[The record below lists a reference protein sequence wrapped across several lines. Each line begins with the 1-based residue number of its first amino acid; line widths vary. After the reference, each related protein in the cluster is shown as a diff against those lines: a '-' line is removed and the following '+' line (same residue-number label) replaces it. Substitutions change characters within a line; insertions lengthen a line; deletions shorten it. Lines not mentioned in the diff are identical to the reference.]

1 MKRVRTIGLLT
12 LILLFAGTVPL
23 LSAEAGL
30 VIRSPLFGPVSRP
43 VVQESEL
50 KRQSFA
56 DQLGLGG
63 ESAQLTDQQR
73 VLSAISSGYYPV
85 TPGDGYRLVYLDGMK
100 TVTVDLQV
108 DEKRNV
114 TIPGLGSIDG
124 SQMSW
129 AQARDAIL
137 AMVRTY
143 HSYSNPQ
150 LVLTSTGTFT
160 VSVIGEV
167 TGTRVIPAW
176 GLSRLSEVVR
186 SATSWASTR
195 EILVTSVDG
204 TARTYDLYKALRKG
218 DLDEDPL
225 LKSGDVITLVRAEK
239 LVQLGGN
246 VYQKGT
252 YQLQEGEGLNAL
264 LSYYGGGLLAGSD
277 IQNIRIQRY
286 NESAGGWDVFFANML
301 DGADVPLQHL
311 DQVIIDTILPSI
323 QSITIEG
330 AVGTSEGADA
340 TTATAQM
347 GYASGKIFY
356 QFYPQENLR
365 QLLTTIASRL
375 LTVSDL
381 DGSYLLRGE
390 EKIPIRAQ
398 QILYGNDEQGLLRL
412 MAGDTLVI
420 PFNQRFVTVSG
431 GVVRSGIFAYV
442 PEKGVNYYIA
452 LAGGLSD
459 DAAYPTSI
467 KLLGSDGK
475 KIDKEG
481 EVPPESTIVVAK
493 NTFVK
498 DLAPTVAVIGLVS
511 SILAIIAGVLSIV
524 LDAKKL
530 WE

>member
-1 MKRVRTIGLLT
+1 MKRVGTTGLLIIT
-12 LILLFAGTVPL
+12 ILCVGTAMLF
-23 LSAEAGL
+23 SAEAGL

-50 KRQSFA
+50 RRQSFV

-63 ESAQLTDQQR
+63 EATSLTDQQR
-73 VLSAISSGYYPV
+73 VLSAISSANYPV
-85 TPGDGYRLVYLDGMK
+85 TPGDSYRLVYLDGMK

-108 DEKRNV
+108 DEKMSV

-124 SQMSW
+124 SAMTW
-129 AQARDAIL
+129 AQVREAIL
-137 AMVRTY
+137 GMVRTY

-150 LVLTSTGTFT
+150 LVLIGTGTFT
-160 VSVIGEV
+160 VSVVGEV
-167 TGTRVIPAW
+167 LGTRVIPAW

-195 EILVTSVDG
+195 EVLVTSADG
-204 TARTYDLYKALRKG
+204 STRSYDLYKALRKG
-218 DLDEDPL
+218 HLDEDPL
-225 LKSGDVITLVRAEK
+225 LKSGDVITLGRAEK
-239 LVQLGGN
+239 VVQLGGN

-252 YQLQEGEGLNAL
+252 YQLAEGEGLGVL

-277 IQNIRIQRY
+277 VQNIRIQRY
-286 NESAGGWDVFFANML
+286 NESDGGWSVFFANMFDDTDL
-301 DGADVPLQHL
+301 PLQHL
-311 DQVIIDTILPSI
+311 DQVIVDTILPSI

-330 AVGTSEGADA
+330 AIGTNEGVDA
-340 TTATAQM
+340 TTPAAQM
-347 GYASGKIFY
+347 GYASAKIFY
-356 QFYPQENLR
+356 QFYPQETLR
-365 QLLTTIASRL
+365 QLLTTIAPRL

-381 DGSYLLRGE
+381 DGSYLLRAE
-390 EKIPIRAQ
+390 QKIPIRAQ

-412 MAGDTLVI
+412 QAGDTLVI

-431 GVVRSGIFAYV
+431 AVVRSGVFAYV
-442 PEKGVNYYIA
+442 PEKGVNYYIS

-459 DAAYPTSI
+459 EAAYPTSI
-467 KLLGSDGK
+467 KLLGPDGK
-475 KIDKEG
+475 KIDREG

-511 SILAIIAGVLSIV
+511 SILAIIAVVLDIV
-524 LDAKKL
+524 LDAKSL
-530 WE
+530 